1 MYNFL
6 PVMLKHN
13 STEPTYW
20 EPLLAEAQ
28 NSFEVMQ
35 YTGLKD
41 KYGTE
46 IYEGDILRLPAQT
59 TYEVTTYN
67 SFEVFWHGNDSTP
80 TDCGLVLGRLTP
92 HGNSAGILWLQTGAR
107 DMQTHD
113 SHRQH
118 LREPRVARGR
128 SWRINP

>member
-92 HGNSAGILWLQTGAR
+92 HGNSAGGYCGYKLVPETCKRMIVIGNIY
-107 DMQTHD
+107 
-113 SHRQH
+113 
-118 LREPRVARGR
+118 E
-128 SWRINP
+128 NPELLEAVHGE